1 MPGSPSSLQSQPANS
16 RADPSCSQERRNGR
30 TGARV
35 ERGPLT
41 RIGEKVLKPT
51 VGFVSSLGL
60 SLLLGASGASVQ
72 AQQADA
78 TQDQNRVV
86 KPPPVPTGV
95 IPLPQGPPP
104 SGLQAPLPAPALP
117 VPSGSRPLTVSPNQ
131 DALALY
137 LKGRSVTM
145 KDAVAIALAVNR
157 PLAVAVSNLYRA
169 QGRTEEAR
177 AALNPTFGLG
187 ANIVQYD
194 APTTASFGATSLTI
208 QNAFNATFGAHATL
222 PIDLSG
228 SLHAAVSQSQFQEVA
243 AKIEINRVRNQTV
256 LDVKSA
262 FYNVLRAQAQ
272 AGVAQDG
279 LANALTRLN
288 TAQKNYAAGTSPRFD
303 VITAQRDVAEA
314 QQALIQAKSQVSLS
328 LALLKS
334 NMGIAIRTPL
344 KITDAGAV
352 ETPPDTAAPTTPPPT
367 TAPTPK
373 IGPGSEAPPA
383 PLRDTPPPQKAPTIG
398 PDMARPTDPTGK
410 PLTDTPLTGEVEDP
424 INLGPEFDAVSREAL
439 QTRPEIL
446 QADASIAA
454 ARKGIQIA
462 RRSSQPSLSATA
474 GYDYTPTAAGFTR
487 SNQAEIG
494 FNLNVP
500 IFDGG
505 LSRAR
510 VHEAEGDIASAETSR
525 RQAVDQVQVEVQQ
538 AYLTLL
544 QARDRVAVANVGLAQ
559 AREASRLALVRYN
572 AGVSQAVGVS
582 PILELSTAQTSLTQ
596 AESNLVNALY
606 DYNNARAQLDRAVGR
621 YSYTG
626 TAPGYTVPPT
636 IK

>member
-1 MPGSPSSLQSQPANS
+1 M
-16 RADPSCSQERRNGR
+16 
-30 TGARV
+30 
-35 ERGPLT
+35 
-41 RIGEKVLKPT
+41 KPT
-51 VGFVSSLGL
+51 VGIVSSLGL
-60 SLLLGASGASVQ
+60 SLLLGASQAPVQ
-72 AQQADA
+72 AQQADPPV
-78 TQDQNRVV
+78 DQTHVV

-104 SGLQAPLPAPALP
+104 TGLQAPLPDPALP
-117 VPSGSRPLTVSPNQ
+117 VPSGKEPLKDSPNQ
-131 DALALY
+131 EALAKF

-145 KDAVAIALAVNR
+145 NDAVAIALAVNR
-157 PLAVAVSNLYRA
+157 PLAVAVSGLYKA

-177 AALNPTFGLG
+177 AALNPTFGIG
-187 ANIVQYD
+187 ANIAQYD
-194 APTTASFGATSLTI
+194 APTTASFGTTSLTI
-208 QNAFNATFGAHATL
+208 QNAFNATIGPRATL
-222 PIDLSG
+222 PIDIFG
-228 SLHAAVSQSQFQEVA
+228 SLRAAVSQSQFQEIA
-243 AKIEINRVRNQTV
+243 AKIEINRVRNQIV

-272 AGVAQDG
+272 AAVAQDG
-279 LANALTRLN
+279 LANALARLN
-288 TAQKNYAAGTSPRFD
+288 SAQKNYAAGTSPRFD
-303 VITAQRDVAEA
+303 VITAQRDVADA

-334 NMGIAIRTPL
+334 NMGVSIRTPL

-352 ETPPDTAAPTTPPPT
+352 ETPPDTTPPTVPPT
-367 TAPTPK
+367 TSPTIPK
-373 IGPGSEAPPA
+373 IGPNSQVPNA
-383 PLRDTPPPQKAPTIG
+383 PLRDTPDPQKAQTIG
-398 PDMARPTDPTGK
+398 PDLARPTDPTGK

-424 INLGPEFDAVSREAL
+424 INLGPDFDRINQEAL
-439 QTRPEIL
+439 RTRPEIL
-446 QADASIAA
+446 QAEANIAA

-462 RRSSQPSLSATA
+462 RRSSQPTISASA

-487 SNQAEIG
+487 ANQASIG
-494 FNLNVP
+494 LNLNVP

-525 RQAVDQVQVEVQQ
+525 RQAIDQIQVEVQQ
-538 AYLTLL
+538 ADLTLL

-559 AREASRLALVRYN
+559 AREASRLAQVRYN

-606 DYNNARAQLDRAVGR
+606 DYNTARAQVDRAVGR
-621 YSYTG
+621 YSYTK
-626 TAPGYTVPPT
+626 TAPGYTAPPT

>member
-1 MPGSPSSLQSQPANS
+1 MSAALEPGL
-16 RADPSCSQERRNGR
+16 
-30 TGARV
+30 
-35 ERGPLT
+35 ERGPLP

-51 VGFVSSLGL
+51 VGFVTSLGL
-60 SLLLGASGASVQ
+60 SLLWGVTTAPGQ

-78 TQDQNRVV
+78 PPEQNRVV

-104 SGLQAPLPAPALP
+104 SGLQAPLPDPALP
-117 VPSGSRPLTVSPNQ
+117 LPNGKQPLADSPNQ
-131 DALALY
+131 QALAQY
-137 LKGRSVTM
+137 LKGRSVTIN
-145 KDAVAIALAVNR
+145 DAVAIALAVNR
-157 PLAVAVSNLYRA
+157 PLAVAVSGLYRA

-177 AALNPTFGLG
+177 AALNPTFNIG
-187 ANIVQYD
+187 ASIVQYD
-194 APTTASFGATSLTI
+194 ASTVASFGGTSLTI
-208 QNAFNATFGAHATL
+208 QNAFNATIGPRATL
-222 PIDLSG
+222 PIDISG
-228 SLHAAVSQSQFQEVA
+228 SLHAAVSQSQFQEIA
-243 AKIEINRVRNQTV
+243 AKIEINRVRNQSV

-288 TAQKNYAAGTSPRFD
+288 SAQKNYAAGTSPRFD
-303 VITAQRDVAEA
+303 VITAQRDVADA

-334 NMGIAIRTPL
+334 NMGVAIRTPM

-352 ETPPDTAAPTTPPPT
+352 ETPPDTTPPTVPPTTTPP
-367 TAPTPK
+367 PK
-373 IGPGSEAPPA
+373 IGPGNDATPA
-383 PLRDTPPPQKAPTIG
+383 PLRDTPDPQKAQTIG
-398 PDMARPTDPTGK
+398 PDLARPTDPTGK

-424 INLGPEFDAVSREAL
+424 INLGPDFDAISREAL

-446 QADASIAA
+446 QADANIAA

-462 RRSSQPSLSATA
+462 RRSSQPTLSAVL
-474 GYDYTPTAAGFTR
+474 GYDYTPTSAGFTR
-487 SNQAEIG
+487 VNQADIG
-494 FNLNVP
+494 LNLNVP

-510 VHEAEGDIASAETSR
+510 VHEAQGDIASAEISR
-525 RQAVDQVQVEVQQ
+525 RDAVDQIQVEVQQ
-538 AYLTLL
+538 AYLTLI

-606 DYNNARAQLDRAVGR
+606 DYNTARAQVDRAVGR
-621 YSYTG
+621 YSYAR
-626 TAPGYTVPPT
+626 TAPGYTKPPS